1 MPAEKITFP
10 LTDNYDYRVASLPI
24 KSCITFINDMIVKN
38 GHVAM

>member
-1 MPAEKITFP
+1 MPARKIAFP
-10 LTDNYDYRVASLPI
+10 LTYIYDYRVSSLPI